1 MKLISKKIIKFSKP
15 IEVYDI
21 TNLSNPENANFCI
34 ANGLVIHNCVNV
46 FKTTEQ
52 RALES
57 EEIINILSVIGY
69 DPNAE
74 NPMSKIQV
82 NKVICL
88 ADKDPDGDQINVLLL
103 SIFYKF
109 LPQMFEKGMIY
120 VADMPEYYAEYKNT
134 IFVGKTLEEL
144 SENLEKANAPKTIE
158 KNHIKGWGEIDNS
171 LIKVLAVDE
180 KTRKLIRIKPIT
192 DHDRMTFVRIM
203 NDDVEYRRKMLGL
216 ADNV

>member
-1 MKLISKKIIKFSKP
+1 MKLISKKVIKLNKP
-15 IEVYDI
+15 IDVYDI

-34 ANGLVIHNCVNV
+34 ANGLVVHNCVNV

-57 EEIINILSVIGY
+57 EEIINILSAIGY

-88 ADKDPDGDQINVLLL
+88 SDKDPDGDQINVLLL
-103 SIFYKF
+103 SIFYRF
-109 LPQMFEKGMIY
+109 LPQMFDKGMIY

-134 IFVGKTLEEL
+134 IYTGKTLDEIKD
-144 SENLEKANAPKTIE
+144 NLKKANVPSSITP
-158 KNHIKGWGEIDNS
+158 NHIKGWGEINNG
-171 LIKVLAVDE
+171 LIKLLAVDK

-192 DHDRMTFVRIM
+192 DHDRTTFVRIM